1 MQVQP
6 YLSFEGRCEEAIEFY
21 RGAIDAQV
29 EMLMRF
35 GDSPQPPPPGCPPVD
50 DAKVMHASLRIGDT
64 VLMATDG
71 GGGEPAGF
79 KGFSLSLTVTDP
91 AEAQRRFD
99 ALAAGGQVTMPLAE
113 TFFARSFG
121 MLTDRF
127 GVSWMV
133 IAPAPMP
140 GHS

>member
-1 MQVQP
+1 MLVQP
-6 YLSFEGRCEEAIEFY
+6 YLSIEGRCAEAVEFY
-21 RGAIDAQV
+21 VGAVDAQV

-35 GDSPQPPPPGCPPVD
+35 RDSPEPPPPECAPVD
-50 DAKVMHASLRIGDT
+50 GDKVMHCALRIGDS
-64 VLMATDG
+64 VVMATDG
-71 GGGEPAGF
+71 QGGAGAQF
-79 KGFSLSLTVTDP
+79 QGFSLSLTVADA

-99 ALAAGGQVTMPLAE
+99 ALAAGGQVTMPLAP

-133 IAPAPMP
+133 MAPAPMP
-140 GHS
+140 G